1 MSYIVQV
8 FCLLRCENLI
18 VKPTFAFFCISLSF
32 YFKVIILMGLF
43 SRLTTILVL
52 VVVFFII
59 LTHRLSLM
67 SQDSSTIST
76 FKDRL
81 VKLKTIIQTSLPD
94 ISDFHV
100 FGVENSQ
107 DDDDQVVADTALF
120 NTSSSST
127 THSSNSEEE
136 ATPQKSLRNTDSL
149 QRAPKMDPFKILEA
163 VENSVHSSSATAS
176 VTRTSTASAS
186 TTSKTA
192 TPGSDVESSSVSGS
206 AGKVVSTVPLKAK
219 GFNPK
224 ELLNAKRE
232 PDAPQ
237 LDHPLYSPRPGSD
250 ISEANQMNLL
260 QCPNQ
265 SSCIVPELQLK
276 VKLRVY
282 FCKHPIRGGVRFYF
296 LAREGFLLH
305 PNVEMVEESEMNTA
319 DYIIYL
325 PASAPWQ
332 KSECNASTHTA
343 KKMIVLDEF
352 DGVTPLYSPLP
363 TFKEMKEAYGP
374 SLVWYFLYFKRSYV
388 GRRDGEFIKYAHAH
402 KHDVYPLTYPLA
414 EAYIQ
419 LKFNQVREIDIMCT
433 LRGSKEMSTRL
444 RAQEWVT
451 EYVKARGI
459 TNAITGQVC
468 SHHHAYRSCVF
479 FLLSFVVFIQFS
491 YLIVPSY

>member
-1 MSYIVQV
+1 
-8 FCLLRCENLI
+8 
-18 VKPTFAFFCISLSF
+18 
-32 YFKVIILMGLF
+32 MGLF
-43 SRLTTILVL
+43 SRLSTILVL

-67 SQDSSTIST
+67 PQDTSTISR
-76 FKDRL
+76 FKDGL
-81 VKLKTIIQTSLPD
+81 VKLKTIIQTNLPD
-94 ISDFHV
+94 ISDFNV

-107 DDDDQVVADTALF
+107 DDDDQVVTDTALF
-120 NTSSSST
+120 DTSSKQEESTKTASTLRSEEPLQRPFKKVDPFEILESVNQGNSKPKTTSITSSSTTTSSSS
-127 THSSNSEEE
+127 SG
-136 ATPQKSLRNTDSL
+136 
-149 QRAPKMDPFKILEA
+149 
-163 VENSVHSSSATAS
+163 
-176 VTRTSTASAS
+176 S
-186 TTSKTA
+186 TTSTSITTTTTNKETGEKA
-192 TPGSDVESSSVSGS
+192 E
-206 AGKVVSTVPLKAK
+206 STVPRKAK

-224 ELLNAKRE
+224 ELLNAKKE
-232 PDAPQ
+232 HDVPQ
-237 LDHPLYSPRPGSD
+237 LDHPMYSPRPGSD

-305 PNVEMVEESEMNTA
+305 PNVELVDESEMNTA

-363 TFKEMKEAYGP
+363 TFKEMSATYGP
-374 SLVWYFLYFKRSYV
+374 SLIWYFLYFKRSYV
-388 GRRDGEFIKYAHAH
+388 GRRDGEFVKYAHAH

-451 EYVKARGI
+451 EYVQARGI
-459 TNAITGQVC
+459 TNAITGQV
-468 SHHHAYRSCVF
+468 SDYF
-479 FLLSFVVFIQFS
+479 
-491 YLIVPSY
+491 

>member
-1 MSYIVQV
+1 
-8 FCLLRCENLI
+8 
-18 VKPTFAFFCISLSF
+18 
-32 YFKVIILMGLF
+32 MGLF
-43 SRLTTILVL
+43 SRLSTILVL

-67 SQDSSTIST
+67 SQESSTLSR
-76 FKDRL
+76 FKDGL
-81 VKLKTIIQTSLPD
+81 VKLKTIIQTNLPD

-107 DDDDQVVADTALF
+107 DDDDQVVVDTALF
-120 NTSSSST
+120 NTSSTSNTPESSI
-127 THSSNSEEE
+127 SSSFSVDLS
-136 ATPQKSLRNTDSL
+136 AGK
-149 QRAPKMDPFKILEA
+149 PKQPLKLDPFKILESVNEARA
-163 VENSVHSSSATAS
+163 VADKT
-176 VTRTSTASAS
+176 VTN
-186 TTSKTA
+186 TA
-192 TPGSDVESSSVSGS
+192 TNTGEVTDKTKS
-206 AGKVVSTVPLKAK
+206 AVPLKAK

-224 ELLNAKRE
+224 ELLNAKKE

-276 VKLRVY
+276 IKTRVY

-305 PNVEMVEESEMNTA
+305 PNVEMVEESEMNSA

-332 KSECNASTHTA
+332 KSECNASIHTS

-363 TFKEMKEAYGP
+363 TFKEMVATYGP
-374 SLVWYFLYFKRSYV
+374 SLIWYFLYFKRSYV
-388 GRRDGEFIKYAHAH
+388 GRRNGEFIKYAHAH
-402 KHDVYPLTYPLA
+402 KHDIYPLTYPLA

-451 EYVKARGI
+451 EYVQARGI
-459 TNAITGQVC
+459 TNAITGQVIE
-468 SHHHAYRSCVF
+468 
-479 FLLSFVVFIQFS
+479 L
-491 YLIVPSY
+491 YL